1 MNAALER
8 LRALW
13 EQIELRPRPW
23 LFAVLAL
30 GLLFRAA
37 LFALEGVSGEEP
49 RSLDVARSVAQGQ
62 GFHFCN
68 QYFPFC
74 GPGNDATAQIGPVPA
89 LLFAAVLRALGEPA
103 ALTAIV
109 VLQMGLGLLTTW
121 MSYALARQL
130 FGSARAGVLAALL
143 CASYP
148 HLARLELYPRE
159 ETLFAAAL
167 AAAML
172 ALVAGLRGGD
182 LRLGALAG
190 ASFGAASLSRF
201 ALVYFPPLL
210 AVCLPL
216 LAPGSLRRRAGFALA
231 FALAFAAV
239 LAPWALRN
247 QRAFDAF
254 VPGGTLTGYNLY
266 RHNHIVAGD
275 DYLRYVQGEEG
286 ERAIRELVAR
296 RTDLRGDENEAEMD
310 RVYREEAG
318 AILRAQPLRYATLSA
333 YRLAVL
339 FTDLGVNPTGLPLFW
354 WIVGAE
360 NLLLVALAVAAAL
373 RRRLVRPPALLALV
387 LLLGFYTAGH
397 ALANAKLRYSVP
409 VMPLFMVL
417 AADTLCALGSVA
429 LRRRADARSG
439 VAQLA
444 S

>member
-1 MNAALER
+1 VSALLEW
-8 LRALW
+8 LRQLW
-13 EQIELRPRPW
+13 EGIEERPRPW
-23 LFAVLAL
+23 LCAVLAL
-30 GLLFRAA
+30 GLLFRVA
-37 LFALEGVSGEEP
+37 LFVLEGVSGEEP

-89 LLFAAVLRALGEPA
+89 LLFAGVLRALGDPA
-103 ALTAIV
+103 ALSAIV
-109 VLQMGLGLLTTW
+109 VLQMALGLVTTCA
-121 MSYALARQL
+121 SYALARML
-130 FGSARAGVLAALL
+130 FGSGRAAVLAALL

-167 AAAML
+167 AGSVL
-172 ALVAGLRGGD
+172 ALVAALRSAD
-182 LRLGALAG
+182 LRLCALAG
-190 ASFGAASLSRF
+190 AGFGVASLCRF

-210 AVCLPL
+210 VACVPF
-216 LAPGSLRRRAGFALA
+216 LAPGSLRRRTACALALALGFAV
-231 FALAFAAV
+231 V
-239 LAPWALRN
+239 LAPWVARN

-266 RHNHIVAGD
+266 RHNHIVEGD

-286 ERAIRELVAR
+286 DRAVHALVAR

-310 RVYREEAG
+310 RVYREEAS
-318 AILRAQPLRYATLSA
+318 AIVRAHPGRYAALAA

-339 FTDLGVNPTGLPLFW
+339 FTDLGVNPTGLPFFW
-354 WIVGAE
+354 WIVGTE
-360 NLLLVALAVAAAL
+360 NLLLVALAVATAL
-373 RRRLVRPPALLALV
+373 RRRLLRPPALLALV
-387 LLLGFYTAGH
+387 LLLGFYCAGH

-417 AADTLCALGSVA
+417 AADTLCALGGAALSR
-429 LRRRADARSG
+429 LRRP
-439 VAQLA
+439 
-444 S
+444 

>member
-1 MNAALER
+1 MTGILER
-8 LRALW
+8 VRELW
-13 EQIELRPRPW
+13 EQIDARPRPW
-23 LFAVLAL
+23 LCAALLLA
-30 GLLFRAA
+30 LLFRIA

-49 RSLDVARSVAQGQ
+49 RSLDIARSVAQGQ

-89 LLFAAVLRALGEPA
+89 LVFAAALRALGEPA

-109 VLQMGLGLLTTW
+109 VLQMALGLLTTF
-121 MSYALARQL
+121 MSYALARSL
-130 FGSARAGVLAALL
+130 FGSARTGVVAAFV
-143 CASYP
+143 CATYP

-167 AAAML
+167 LSSVLALAAA
-172 ALVAGLRGGD
+172 LRSAD
-182 LRLGALAG
+182 LRLAALAG
-190 ASFGAASLSRF
+190 AGFGVASLCRF

-210 AVCLPL
+210 VACVPFLVS
-216 LAPGSLRRRAGFALA
+216 GSLRRRIGCALA
-231 FALAFAAV
+231 LALGFAAV
-239 LAPWALRN
+239 LAPWVVRN

-266 RHNHIVAGD
+266 RHNHIVADD
-275 DYLRYVQGEEG
+275 DYLHYVQGEEG
-286 ERAIRELVAR
+286 ERAVRALLAR
-296 RTDLRGDENEAEMD
+296 RSDLRGDENEAEMD

-318 AILRAQPLRYATLSA
+318 AIVRAHPLRYATLSG

-373 RRRLVRPPALLALV
+373 RRRLLRPPELFGLLLLLA
-387 LLLGFYTAGH
+387 FYIAGH

-417 AADTLCALGSVA
+417 AADTLCALGSAA
-429 LRRRADARSG
+429 LGSARRP
-439 VAQLA
+439 
-444 S
+444 

>member
-1 MNAALER
+1 MSFSLER

-13 EQIELRPRPW
+13 DHLEARPRPW
-23 LFAVLAL
+23 LCAVLGL

-37 LFALEGVSGEEP
+37 LFILEGVSGEEP

-74 GPGNDATAQIGPVPA
+74 GPGNDATAQIGPIPA
-89 LLFAAVLRALGEPA
+89 LVFAWALRALGEPA
-103 ALTAIV
+103 GLTAIV
-109 VLQMGLGLLTTW
+109 ILQMALGLLIACAC
-121 MSYALARQL
+121 YAIARGL
-130 FGSARAGVLAALL
+130 FGSARSGLLAALL

-159 ETLFAAAL
+159 ETLFA
-167 AAAML
+167 
-172 ALVAGLRGGD
+172 
-182 LRLGALAG
+182 GALAG
-190 ASFGAASLSRF
+190 AVLALVAALRSADLRLCALAGAGFGVASLCRF

-210 AVCLPL
+210 VACVPFLV
-216 LAPGSLRRRAGFALA
+216 PGSARRRAACGLALALGFAL
-231 FALAFAAV
+231 V
-239 LAPWALRN
+239 LAPWVARN
-247 QRAFDAF
+247 QRAFGAF

-266 RHNHIVAGD
+266 RHNHIVADD
-275 DYLRYVQGEEG
+275 DYLHYVQGEAG
-286 ERAIRELVAR
+286 ERAVQELLAR

-310 RVYREEAG
+310 RVYREEAA
-318 AILRAQPLRYATLSA
+318 AIVRAHPVRYAALSA

-360 NLLLVALAVAAAL
+360 NLLLVGLAVISAL
-373 RRRLVRPPALLALV
+373 RRRLLRPPALLALV
-387 LLLGFYTAGH
+387 LLLGFYSAGH

-417 AADTLCALGSVA
+417 AADTLCALGSAA
-429 LRRRADARSG
+429 LRRSAGRA
-439 VAQLA
+439 
-444 S
+444 

>member
-1 MNAALER
+1 
-8 LRALW
+8 
-13 EQIELRPRPW
+13 
-23 LFAVLAL
+23 VLAL
-30 GLLFRAA
+30 GLLFRVA

-74 GPGNDATAQIGPVPA
+74 GPDNDATAQIGPVPA
-89 LLFAAVLRALGEPA
+89 LLFAAALRALGEPA

-109 VLQMGLGLLTTW
+109 VLQMALGLATTCA
-121 MSYALARQL
+121 SYALARLL
-130 FGSARAGVLAALL
+130 FGSGRAGVLAALL
-143 CASYP
+143 CATYP

-167 AAAML
+167 AGAAL
-172 ALVAGLRGGD
+172 ALVAALRTVD
-182 LRLGALAG
+182 LRLCMLAG
-190 ASFGAASLSRF
+190 AGFGVASLCRF

-210 AVCLPL
+210 VVCLPF
-216 LAPGSLRRRAGFALA
+216 LASGSLRRRIACALA
-231 FALAFAAV
+231 LALGFAAV
-239 LAPWALRN
+239 LAPWVVRN

-266 RHNHIVAGD
+266 RHNHIVED
-275 DYLRYVQGEEG
+275 DPYLRYVQGEEG
-286 ERAIRELVAR
+286 ERAVRALVAR

-310 RVYREEAG
+310 RVYREEAS
-318 AILRAQPLRYATLSA
+318 AIVRAHPARYAVLSA

-360 NLLLVALAVAAAL
+360 NLLLVALAVLTAL
-373 RRRLVRPPALLALV
+373 RRRLIHPPALFALI
-387 LLLGFYTAGH
+387 LLLGFYCAGH

-417 AADTLCALGSVA
+417 AADSLCALGVV
-429 LRRRADARSG
+429 LVRRAPDRRDS
-439 VAQLA
+439 
-444 S
+444 

>member
-1 MNAALER
+1 MSSLLDR
-8 LRALW
+8 LRRLW
-13 EQIELRPRPW
+13 DHVEARPQPW
-23 LFAVLAL
+23 LYAVLAL
-30 GLLFRAA
+30 ALLFRAA

-74 GPGNDATAQIGPVPA
+74 GPDNDATAQIGPVPA

-109 VLQMGLGLLTTW
+109 VLQMALGLLTTW

-130 FGSARAGVLAALL
+130 LGSARAGVLAALL
-143 CASYP
+143 CATYP

-159 ETLFAAAL
+159 ETLFAGALIAAV
-167 AAAML
+167 L
-172 ALVAGLRGGD
+172 ALVAGLRGAD

-190 ASFGAASLSRF
+190 ATFGVASLCRF

-210 AVCLPL
+210 FVFLPF

-286 ERAIRELVAR
+286 ERSVRALVER

-310 RVYREEAG
+310 RVYRDEAA
-318 AILRAQPLRYATLSA
+318 AIVRAHPVRYATLSA

-360 NLLLVALAVAAAL
+360 NLLMVALAVATAL
-373 RRRLVRPPALLALV
+373 RRRLVHPRALLALI

-417 AADTLCALGSVA
+417 AADALCALGSAA
-429 LRRRADARSG
+429 LRREGEARP
-439 VAQLA
+439 QL
-444 S
+444 SS